1 LRIPKLLETSRESQN
16 NSYNQPGGEDARP
29 LRQARRLTLH
39 RNNIPLLSVRSDA
52 ATFLYM
58 SDTNDQPADS
68 PPSPLVSGLH
78 FRGKLPHLKKEG
90 AVYFVTFR
98 LNDSLPAHEVARL
111 KDERQVII
119 EQARAAKSPL
129 TWHEEEQLLAWYCD
143 KVEAL
148 LDAGHGACW
157 MSKSEVADLVGGAL
171 KFFDGQRYELRAWV
185 VMPNHVHAVVWPMP
199 GHSLSE
205 MLHSW
210 KSYTSKQA
218 NKLLHRAGE
227 TFWQTESF
235 DHLVR
240 EDAEHARMVA
250 YVENNPVK
258 AGFCKRPEDWKWSSA
273 HVRM

>member
-1 LRIPKLLETSRESQN
+1 MPVPDRQTA
-16 NSYNQPGGEDARP
+16 QPE
-29 LRQARRLTLH
+29 
-39 RNNIPLLSVRSDA
+39 N
-52 ATFLYM
+52 
-58 SDTNDQPADS
+58 
-68 PPSPLVSGLH
+68 PLVSGLH

-98 LNDSLPAHEVARL
+98 LNDSLPSPEIARL
-111 KDERQVII
+111 KHERKVIL

-157 MSKSEVADLVGGAL
+157 LSKANVADLVSNGL

-185 VMPNHVHAVVWPMP
+185 VMPNHVHAIVWPFP
-199 GHSLSE
+199 DHTLSE
-205 MLHSW
+205 ILHSW

-218 NKLLHRAGE
+218 NKLLDRDGE

-235 DHLVR
+235 DHWIR
-240 EDAEHARMVA
+240 DDAEHVRLVA

-258 AGFCKRPEDWKWSSA
+258 AGFCKRPSDWKWSST
-273 HVRM
+273 HERM